1 MLSSISPLGER
12 SRGSSFTRTAVA
24 YVIGS
29 VLAAVAVGAVLGA
42 LGSLVPDDVRSSP
55 FVLGGWALLLLVGL
69 VLDVRSGGHGV
80 PSWRRQVDREW
91 IGRYRGWVTGVGFG
105 LQLGLGFVT
114 IITSTTTYAV
124 FAAELLSG
132 RWWAGAL
139 VGLVFGLV
147 RALPLALVR
156 RVDSPARLHD
166 LFARLD
172 TWAAP
177 ADRLARTSLIVSA
190 AVVGTTMLV
199 VQGGIAWL

>member
-12 SRGSSFTRTAVA
+12 SRGTSFTLTAIG
-24 YVIGS
+24 YVVGS
-29 VLAAVAVGAVLGA
+29 VLSAALVGAVLGGV
-42 LGSLVPDDVRSSP
+42 GSLVPDDVRASAP
-55 FVLGGWALLLLVGL
+55 VLTGLAVLLIVGL

-91 IGRYRGWVTGVGFG
+91 IGRYRGWVTGIGFG

-124 FAAELLSG
+124 LVAELLTG

-139 VGLVFGLV
+139 IGLTFGLV
-147 RALPLALVR
+147 RALPLVLVR
-156 RVDSPARLHD
+156 RVDTPQRLHEV
-166 LFARLD
+166 FTRLD

-177 ADRLARTSLIVSA
+177 ADRLARASLGICAIVM
-190 AVVGTTMLV
+190 VVGAF
-199 VQGGIAWL
+199 G